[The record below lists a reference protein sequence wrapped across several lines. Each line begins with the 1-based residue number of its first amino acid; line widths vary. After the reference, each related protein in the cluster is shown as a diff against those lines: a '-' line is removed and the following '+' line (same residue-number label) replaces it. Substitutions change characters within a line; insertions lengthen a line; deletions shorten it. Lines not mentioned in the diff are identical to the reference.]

1 MSSESTQ
8 WCHLMFLNKITEF
21 KLVILCENLWKPFL
35 FLKLFSDILL
45 KLSINEENMT
55 TVDFSCVSS
64 LCVFSTKSSIKGSS
78 FLLSLDMVLNIPA
91 RILLLLVSTSI
102 ADRLYSLTE
111 EVQHLTCQSSHMCTQ
126 FTPSHHPDASVPH
139 CSTPVSVHNACCSW
153 FILWHWNWAQPKCNK
168 I

>member
-1 MSSESTQ
+1 
-8 WCHLMFLNKITEF
+8 
-21 KLVILCENLWKPFL
+21 
-35 FLKLFSDILL
+35 
-45 KLSINEENMT
+45 MT

-91 RILLLLVSTSI
+91 RDLLLLVSTSI

-126 FTPSHHPDASVPH
+126 FTPSHHPDPCLSAPLQYTGGSPQ
-139 CSTPVSVHNACCSW
+139 CNACCSW
-153 FILWHWNWAQPKCNK
+153 YILYTEIELNPNAIKFNVPDEIIWSRYFSSQYKY
-168 I
+168 